1 MTPDIVPLDFGASPE
16 LAAGYHRVAGHL
28 HAPGPP
34 MSPHLFRLWVER
46 GWRSVP
52 SETFLALDDGRVIG
66 GVTLHLFDRDR
77 LGDVLI
83 RVLEVAPGWRGRGVG
98 SALLGVAR
106 ERARALGRS
115 KLVVEA
121 KDDGF
126 LARHG
131 FRAVYTEARRV
142 LHRSRHAGPLPG
154 PPGYTF
160 ETTVGPTPPGRLA
173 EMVPLLDAMNDA
185 PTDDHEVD
193 AERWT
198 TGLIRGYEDT
208 WEPARQTVYTTVAR
222 AADGEAAAFTRIFVD
237 ADEPGGWARQT
248 DTAVLKGHRGQNL
261 GYHVKLCN
269 TARMFAAEPA
279 VERVIT
285 WNAVSNR
292 HMIAINER
300 LGYELLD
307 VWHVWELRT

>member
-1 MTPDIVPLDFGASPE
+1 MNIVRLDFGASPD
-16 LAAGYHRVAGHL
+16 LAAGYHRVAGGL

-34 MSPHLFRLWVER
+34 MSFPLFRLWAER

-52 SETFLALDDGRVIG
+52 SETYLALDDGRVIG

-77 LGDVLI
+77 RGDVLI
-83 RVLEVAPGWRGRGVG
+83 RVLEVAPDWRGRGVG

-126 LARHG
+126 YASHG

-142 LHRSRHAGPLPG
+142 LHRSHQAGESPG
-154 PPGYTF
+154 PSGYAF
-160 ETTVGPTPPGRLA
+160 ETSVGPTPPGRLD
-173 EMVPLLDAMNDA
+173 EMVPLLAAMNDA
-185 PTDDHEVD
+185 PTDDHEVE

-198 TGLIRGYEDT
+198 TDLVRVYEDT
-208 WEPARQTVYTTVAR
+208 WEPARQSVYTTVAR
-222 AADGEAAAFTRIFVD
+222 AADGEAAAFTRVFVD
-237 ADEPGGWARQT
+237 AGDPAGWARQT
-248 DTAVLKGHRGQNL
+248 DTAVLKRHRGRNL
-261 GYHVKLCN
+261 GFHVKLRN
-269 TARMFAAEPA
+269 NARMFAAEPG
-279 VERVIT
+279 VDRVIT
-285 WNAVSNR
+285 WNAVSNT

-300 LGYELLD
+300 LGYRLLD
-307 VWHVWELRT
+307 VWHVWELRE

>member
-1 MTPDIVPLDFGASPE
+1 MTIDVVPLDFDASPD
-16 LAAGYHRVAGHL
+16 LAAGYHRVAGGL

-34 MSPHLFRLWVER
+34 LSPRLFRLWVER

-52 SETFLALDDGRVIG
+52 SETHLAVAGGEVIG

-77 LGDVLI
+77 LGDALI
-83 RVLEVAPGWRGRGVG
+83 RVLEVAPGHRGRGVG

-106 ERARALGRS
+106 ERARAHGRS

-131 FRAVYTEARRV
+131 FRSVYTEARRV
-142 LHRSRHAGPLPG
+142 LHRSRQAGDSPG
-154 PPGYTF
+154 PSGYTF

-198 TGLIRGYEDT
+198 TGLIRVYEDT
-208 WEPARQTVYTTVAR
+208 WAPAGQTVYTTVAR
-222 AADGEAAAFTRIFVD
+222 AADGEAAAFTRVFVD
-237 ADEPGGWARQT
+237 ADEPEGWARQT
-248 DTAVLKGHRGQNL
+248 DTAVLKRHRGRNL
-261 GYHVKLCN
+261 GFHVKLRN
-269 TARMFAAEPA
+269 TARMFAAEPG

-300 LGYELLD
+300 LGYEFLD
-307 VWHVWELRT
+307 VWRIWELRA

>member
-1 MTPDIVPLDFGASPE
+1 MNIVPLDWAASPD
-16 LAAGYHRVAGHL
+16 LAAGYHRVAGGL

-34 MSPHLFRLWVER
+34 LSPALFRLWVER

-52 SETFLALDDGRVIG
+52 SETYLAIDDGRVIG

-83 RVLEVAPGWRGRGVG
+83 RVLEVAPDRRGRGVG

-115 KLVVEA
+115 KLIVEA
-121 KDDGF
+121 KDEGF
-126 LARHG
+126 LARRG

-142 LHRSRHAGPLPG
+142 LHRSSQAAPAPA
-154 PPGYTF
+154 PDGYTF
-160 ETTVGPTPPGRLA
+160 ETTLGPTPPGRLD
-173 EMVPLLDAMNDA
+173 EMVPLLAAMNDA

-198 TGLIRGYEDT
+198 TTLVRAYEDT
-208 WEPARQTVYTTVAR
+208 WAPARQTVYTTVAR
-222 AADGEAAAFTRIFVD
+222 AADGEAAAFTRVFAD
-237 ADEPGGWARQT
+237 ADDPAGWARQT
-248 DTAVLKGHRGQNL
+248 DTAVLKRHRGRNL
-261 GYHVKLCN
+261 GFHVKLRN
-269 TARMFAAEPA
+269 NAHMFAAEPA
-279 VERVIT
+279 VDRVIT
-285 WNAVSNR
+285 WNAVSNH

-300 LGYELLD
+300 LGYRLLD
-307 VWHVWELRT
+307 VWQIWELRE